1 MVDFA
6 AKRLYYIRVYK
17 YVYKFVFRSGSRC
30 SFAGDQEKRKKVML
44 LKIKRLCSF
53 LLVLLVLAGLV
64 CAPFCASAS
73 VTANSGK
80 LQVLPGHPRSATP
93 VYSKAWLDNV
103 VIRDSASAITA
114 ARLVPKDAYP
124 YRLTF
129 DEFVTEVGNYSALN
143 LINEKTV
150 SAAYGDVVTVM
161 YYLVTA
167 LGMTG
172 DSATMK
178 KYIRSKGIT
187 IPPLETAEDEMKVAV
202 VYAAMKYDAVYTL
215 YQKKITLPQG
225 ITLDNAI
232 CVILAALTG
241 TFLPSGVDTL
251 SGFAVNSV
259 KTYISQFDSIPVSS
273 NPGNDEIF
281 HWAKVITATSN
292 NYEVPTEAYNTLTEA
307 EKEYVDYAYFASI
320 LGTVYGVKLD
330 PVKLVVAD
338 RSEEKNSVQTL
349 ILQTMLDE
357 SGVDYSIDDSCETLF
372 KAACECGK
380 FPLDEQFYSDIFSYD
395 LYAANDCQKIWF
407 TPFALASQI
416 GGDDSYL
423 KIYLGE
429 KEMSPGTTVAYVLDA
444 SKSSEVINLKVVYE
458 QPGSTPETVLYKFN
472 VVRKASSSSS
482 SGTQGSLT
490 GEVQKMLDGV
500 IPADNEKANSIVS
513 EVMSQVDSAF
523 STTASENG
531 NDVLTTYATGTTAFK
546 GYDSSPKK
554 SSDGVDFGYLAEL
567 MSETYKNAEQASSAL
582 EKFSSDAKQQS
593 VSFVQK
599 TVQTIKENPEVAVAP
614 TGIIA
619 LGGLGGYIWTKRKKT
634 LDGIRSGDEKLDK
647 ENSNNEKPDEESWFE
662 D

>member
-1 MVDFA
+1 
-6 AKRLYYIRVYK
+6 
-17 YVYKFVFRSGSRC
+17 
-30 SFAGDQEKRKKVML
+30 ML

-53 LLVLLVLAGLV
+53 LLVLLITAGLV

-80 LQVLPGHPRSATP
+80 LQVLPGHPRSASP

-103 VIRDSASAITA
+103 VIRDSASAITT
-114 ARLVPKDAYP
+114 ARLVPKDSYP
-124 YRLTF
+124 YSHTF
-129 DEFVTEVGNYSALN
+129 SEFVTEVNNYSVLN

-150 SAAYGDVVTVM
+150 SKAYGDVVTVM
-161 YYLVTA
+161 YYMVTA

-172 DSATMK
+172 DSDTMK
-178 KYIRSKGIT
+178 SYIRSKGIT
-187 IPPLETAEDEMKVAV
+187 IPPLETAEDEMKIAV

-232 CVILAALTG
+232 CEILAALTG

-259 KTYISQFDSIPVSS
+259 RTYISQFDSIPVSS

-281 HWAKVITATSN
+281 HWAKVITAKSN
-292 NYEVPTEAYNTLTEA
+292 NYEVPLESYAALTEA

-320 LGTVYGVKLD
+320 LGQVYNVKID

-338 RSEEKNSVQTL
+338 RSEEKNSVQSL
-349 ILQTMLDE
+349 ILQTMLDD
-357 SGVDYSIDDSCETLF
+357 SGIDYSIDDSCETLF
-372 KAACECGK
+372 KAACECGR

-395 LYAANDCQKIWF
+395 LYIANDCQKIWF
-407 TPFALASQI
+407 TPFALASQV
-416 GGDDSYL
+416 GGNDSYL

-429 KEMSPGTTVAYVLDA
+429 KEMSPSQTAAYVPDI
-444 SKSSEVINLKVVYE
+444 SKNNEVINLKVVYE
-458 QPGSTPETVLYKFN
+458 EPGSAPETILYKFRI
-472 VVRKASSSSS
+472 VRKAAS
-482 SGTQGSLT
+482 SGASDTTQGSLT
-490 GEVQKMLDGV
+490 GEVQKMIDGV
-500 IPADNEKANSIVS
+500 IPVNNEKANSIVGG
-513 EVMSQVDSAF
+513 VMSQIDSAL
-523 STTASENG
+523 TTAAVG
-531 NDVLTTYATGTTAFK
+531 ANDGVLTTYATESTTSG

-567 MSETYKNAEQASSAL
+567 MSETYKNAEQASSAI
-582 EKFSSDAKQQS
+582 EKFASQQKQQS

-634 LDGIRSGDEKLDK
+634 LEKICSGDEKLDE
-647 ENSNNEKPDEESWFE
+647 ENSNDEKPDEENWFE